1 MEVEDDGQVLP
12 GLGARRHVHEV
23 LARAATEVDRELL
36 VSRRQLLGAGGVA
49 GTRRLRSEHDAGHDG
64 QNGQDRQ
71 PAHDQHGTDGSS
83 WVRRVH
89 VPIP

>member
-1 MEVEDDGQVLP
+1 MPKL
-12 GLGARRHVHEV
+12 LR
-23 LARAATEVDRELL
+23 ARAPEDVEEERKIGKLAG
-36 VSRRQLLGAGGVA
+36 SRHA
-49 GTRRLRSEHDAGHDG
+49 RSEHDAGHDG

-89 VPIP
+89 VPVP